1 MKQYDTYKPSGIE
14 WLGDIPEH
22 WEVKRVKDSVVS
34 PLKYGANEAAEDDNP
49 LNPRYIR
56 ITDFSDNG
64 LLKEET
70 FKSLPHSIAKDY
82 LLNEDDILFARSG
95 ATVGKTFIFKNYNG
109 KACFAGY
116 LIKVSLNKKIMTP
129 SFLYFFSKSYSYDN
143 WKNFI
148 NTESTIQNISAEK
161 YNNLLLPFPP
171 LSEQTAIANYLDTKT
186 AAIDRKIELLTAKVD
201 KYKALRRSLIN
212 ETVCRGLNPNAPLK
226 DSGIEWIGMIPAHW
240 EIKRMK
246 SLGEIETSSVDK
258 KTLDNEA
265 LIKLVNYTDI
275 YGNTNKEIWNNDNYM
290 IVSAN
295 EKQLKSKKLRT
306 GDVLF
311 TPSSETIEDI
321 GVSAVVM
328 EDLNNTLYSYHI
340 LRFKFYEILDLKF
353 KKYMLNNDFVQ
364 YYFSKSASGT
374 TRKILGLNIFWNLHV
389 ILPPLAE
396 QIEIGQYLDEK
407 TTQIDTILTNIG
419 EQINKLTQLRKT
431 LINDVVTGKIKVTED

>member
-1 MKQYDTYKPSGIE
+1 MKRYDTYKPSGIE
-14 WLGDIPEH
+14 WLGEIPEH
-22 WEVKRVKDSVVS
+22 WEVKRVKDVTKYVKTGTTPAASKGDFFTDGTEIWFTPSDINNGNIENSNRKVTISAFEERELTFFPENSVYLIGIGGTQGKVAICS
-34 PLKYGANEAAEDDNP
+34 IKASCNQQINVLVGSKVVF
-49 LNPRYIR
+49 PRFLFYQIVV
-56 ITDFSDNG
+56 TGST
-64 LLKEET
+64 LLKWSNYT
-70 FKSLPHSIAKDY
+70 TMPIFTQSDTKYLGFILPQY
-82 LLNEDDILFARSG
+82 
-95 ATVGKTFIFKNYNG
+95 
-109 KACFAGY
+109 
-116 LIKVSLNKKIMTP
+116 
-129 SFLYFFSKSYSYDN
+129 
-143 WKNFI
+143 
-148 NTESTIQNISAEK
+148 
-161 YNNLLLPFPP
+161 
-171 LSEQTAIANYLDTKT
+171 SEQTAIANYLDTKT
-186 AAIDRKIELLTAKVD
+186 AAIDRKLELLTAKID

-431 LINDVVTGKIKVTED
+431 LINDVVTGQLKVTD